1 MCKLL
6 IGTTGCLSQLSSAK
20 VDEVRRHSC
29 ARQIVMPQACIH
41 YNDTITAYTP
51 ELSHGPRPKKPND
64 LAAYAMVIYK
74 G

>member
-1 MCKLL
+1 
-6 IGTTGCLSQLSSAK
+6 
-20 VDEVRRHSC
+20 
-29 ARQIVMPQACIH
+29 MPQACIH